1 MLYTIL
7 MRIFVL
13 TITLVFGLP
22 ILTQAASLYLDP
34 PFADIYRSDAIITS
48 VRLDVDKELGECI
61 NVFDIVINYTEPLMP
76 VDVSLGQ
83 SFVPLWIQ
91 DPVIDT
97 TNRTISML
105 GGIPNGYCGRVAG
118 DSNLTNV
125 LADII
130 FRLPGNEVVDVDT
143 ALISFSPNTSVLLN
157 DGRGT
162 VAPLR
167 TFQAEYRLYDEV
179 GEEIRDEWTTIITA
193 DTIPPEPF
201 EITLH
206 EGDLATDGKYFI
218 EFNTTDKQSGLS
230 HYQVMEEH
238 DLKNSFFMFGAAT
251 APWITTRSPY
261 VLKDQTLRSIIRVK
275 AVDKAGNEY
284 IATLLPRNT
293 GLQLFEIVML
303 SIGFVLV
310 LVFGILGWFLY
321 RRRRNVQVST
331 NSFNNHYE

>member
-1 MLYTIL
+1 

-13 TITLVFGLP
+13 TMTLVFGLP
-22 ILTQAASLYLDP
+22 IITQAASLYLDP

-48 VRLDVDKELGECI
+48 VRLDVDKEIGECI
-61 NVFDIVINYTEPLMP
+61 NVFDIVINYTEPLIP

-91 DPVIDT
+91 APVIDT

-162 VAPLR
+162 TASLR
-167 TFQAEYRLYDEV
+167 TFRAEYRLYDEA
-179 GEEIRDEWTTIITA
+179 GEEIRDEWTAIINA

-201 EITLH
+201 EVTLH
-206 EGDLATDGKYFI
+206 KGDLATNGKYFI

-230 HYQVMEEH
+230 HYEVMEER
-238 DLKNSFFMFGAAT
+238 DFKNNFFSFGAAN
-251 APWITTRSPY
+251 APWTRERSPY
-261 VLKDQTLRSIIRVK
+261 VLDDQSLRSIIRVK
-275 AVDKAGNEY
+275 AIDKAGNER
-284 IATLLPRNT
+284 IATLLPQNT

-303 SIGFVLV
+303 SIGFVAV
-310 LVFGILGWFLY
+310 LTLGLLSWFLY
-321 RRRRNVQVST
+321 RRRNVQVNA
-331 NSFNNHYE
+331 NSFNQHYE